1 MTEASRKRSDLS
13 KDPNNKLADF
23 HVADIEPL
31 SKSAELATLL
41 DSHRGE
47 RHIVAIQNF
56 PDPDAIS
63 SAIAHQMIASEFGI
77 DVDIVYDGFISHQE
91 NLAMVRLLDI
101 DLIRYDER
109 MDLSVYHNSVFID
122 NQGTTTTLTARLREA
137 GVKPLIIVDHHE
149 RQGIIEAAFTDLRKV
164 GATATIYAEYLK
176 DQLLLIDKSIPQHV
190 RLATALMHGIRSE
203 TGGLVRAKE
212 KDFLSAAYLS
222 NFTDQSLLS
231 EILSVKRSRRV
242 IDIIKVALENRIIRH
257 NYSIAGVGFLRYEDR
272 DAIPQAAD
280 FLLSEE
286 NIHTA
291 VVYGIVSKEGERE
304 VIVGSLRTSKMTLN
318 PDIFLKS
325 CFGKDWH
332 GNYYGGGKYEA
343 GGFEIPIGFLSGS
356 YDDDFMKMKWKI
368 YDAQVK
374 RRILEEIGV
383 EDVDHSSLGEDD

>member
-1 MTEASRKRSDLS
+1 MGMAKE
-13 KDPNNKLADF
+13 PKLADF
-23 HVADIEPL
+23 HLADVEPL
-31 SKSAELATLL
+31 SKSAELAALL
-41 DSHRGE
+41 NAHRGE
-47 RHIVAIQNF
+47 RHIIAIQNF

-63 SAIAHQMIASEFGI
+63 SAIAHQMICSEFGI
-77 DVDIVYDGFISHQE
+77 DIDIVYEGLISHQE

-101 DLIRYDER
+101 DLIRFETR
-109 MDLSVYHNSVFID
+109 LDLNQYKHSIFID
-122 NQGTTTTLTARLREA
+122 NQGTTTALTGRLREA

-149 RQGIIEAAFTDLRKV
+149 RQGIIDASFTDLRKV
-164 GATATIYAEYLK
+164 GATATIYVEYIK
-176 DQLLLIDKSIPQHV
+176 DGLLHMDKSIPQHV
-190 RLATALMHGIRSE
+190 RLATALMHGVRSE

-212 KDFLSAAYLS
+212 KDFSAAAYLS
-222 NFTDQSLLS
+222 NYIDQSLLS

-280 FLLSEE
+280 FLLTEE

-291 VVYGIVSKEGERE
+291 VVYGIVGKEGEKE

-325 CFGKDWH
+325 AFGKDWH

-356 YDDDFMKMKWKI
+356 YDEEFMKMKWKI
-368 YDAQVK
+368 YDSQVK

-383 EDVDHSSLGEDD
+383 EDIEQAAMGEDD